1 MNGMVNNRNYYTVY
15 GVLEYAANVYGNK
28 EALCDLKTRFSFSQ
42 IKRDADQLAAALTK
56 RGFKKGDRLAVSV
69 PNWYETVVI
78 FFAAAKIG
86 VTLVPFNPKYK
97 AHEVNHI
104 LRNSEPRAA
113 IVSEEFE
120 RNIGIKEVLL
130 MVPDI
135 ITVRFNWGDLPSYQ
149 DLMSDALTVTAEAEI
164 AVNNDIFC
172 ILYTSGTTGVPKGV
186 MIPHRSVVQSAN
198 VLGEEQYW
206 SENDVLILSSPLFH
220 IFGMAVNLFC
230 AIFAGTRIV
239 LLEKFNPQ
247 EILHLIEQEKVTI
260 LNGVPTMFI
269 KLLEREDFTS
279 YNLSSL
285 RTGVVGASPIPA
297 SKVKE
302 IRDRLGIN
310 LCQSFG
316 ITETVSVT
324 LTPYHDNESNI
335 TETLGKPL
343 PGVEIRIVDDHRQSL
358 PACEKGEI
366 AIKSFGTM
374 KGYYKLPEQ
383 TAVVIDHEGWYYT
396 GDLGQLDDQGYLK
409 FIGRKK
415 EMIIRGGFNVYP
427 QEIEAVLA
435 KHPKVVDS
443 AVIGLPDETL
453 GEIVCAVIQLKSGIK
468 STEEEIKSYLKEHI
482 AIYKVPGKVIFT
494 EKFPV
499 TASGKIMKLRLREEI
514 GNRVSKAVQN

>member
-1 MNGMVNNRNYYTVY
+1 MVNDRNYYTVY
-15 GVLEYAANVYGNK
+15 GILEYAANVYGDK
-28 EALCDLKTRFSFSQ
+28 EALFDLTTKFTFSQ
-42 IKRDADQLAAALTK
+42 IKRDADRFAAALK
-56 RGFKKGDRLAVSV
+56 RRGFKRGDRLAVSL

-86 VTLVPFNPKYK
+86 ATLVPFNPNYK

-104 LRNSEPRAA
+104 LRNSEPKAA

-120 RNIGIKEVLL
+120 RNTGIKEALF
-130 MVPDI
+130 MVPEI
-135 ITVRFNWGDLPSYQ
+135 FTVRFNWGDLPSYQ
-149 DLMSDALTVTAEAEI
+149 DLMGTESIETVESDI
-164 AVNNDIFC
+164 DVNNDIFC

-186 MIPHRSVVQSAN
+186 MIPYRSVVQSAN
-198 VLGEEQYW
+198 VMGEELYW
-206 SENDVLILSSPLFH
+206 SEKDVLILPSPLFH

-239 LLEKFNPQ
+239 LLEKFNPR
-247 EILHLIEQEKVTI
+247 ETLHLIEKEKVTI

-269 KLLEREDFTS
+269 KLLETEDFAS
-279 YNLSSL
+279 YNLSTL

-324 LTPYHDNESNI
+324 LTPYDDNEKNI

-343 PGVEIRIVDDHRQSL
+343 PGVKLRIVDEHRQPLS
-358 PACEKGEI
+358 AGEKGEI

-383 TAVVIDHEGWYYT
+383 TASVIDHEGWYYT
-396 GDLGQLDDQGYLK
+396 GDLGILDDQGYLK

-415 EMIIRGGFNVYP
+415 EMIIRGGFNIYP

-435 KHPKVVDS
+435 KHPIVVDS

-453 GEIVCAVIQLKSGIK
+453 GEIVCAVVQLKSGEQ
-468 STEEEIKSYLKEHI
+468 SNEEEIKSYLKEHI
-482 AIYKVPGKVIFT
+482 AIFKVPGKVIFKD
-494 EKFPV
+494 KFPV
-499 TASGKIMKLRLREEI
+499 TASGKIMKLKLREEI
-514 GNRVSKAVQN
+514 GNTMSKTIQN